1 MHLITTDNRPQQIN
15 FSKMKVAVRPNEKA
29 SLIASITFNKHY
41 KWRTLINNCFKIVWV
56 YIFQSLICTNGW
68 VRGIKNS
75 AKFKYSAFY
84 T

>member
-41 KWRTLINNCFKIVWV
+41 K
-56 YIFQSLICTNGW
+56 
-68 VRGIKNS
+68 
-75 AKFKYSAFY
+75 
-84 T
+84 